1 MMNKNKSDQEQTYI
15 TQSHDVILD
24 KEYIH
29 WVDELG
35 SRYEKAR
42 ARAVVKVN
50 GEKLLWNWQTGR
62 DLVMRKA
69 EEKWGAGVVEQLSL
83 DLQSR
88 YPGEK
93 GFGADNLWAMKRWY
107 LFYAEKLEQPVQELL
122 NIDNQ
127 SNERL
132 NQLGNV
138 IHEANVVEGVPFPEL
153 FAYVPWG
160 HHVEIIKRCKS
171 IEEAAFYLCRTIDQG
186 WSRTVLQRYMK
197 ADLYHKQG
205 GSMTNFSEFL
215 PILQAGLAQE
225 MTKENYDFGFIS
237 LPEGYKEE
245 QLEDAL
251 CEQMTRFLLELGTGF
266 AFVGR
271 QKELVIAGHSR
282 RIDLLFYHIHLHCYV
297 VIELKTVAF
306 QPEFAGKINFYVSAV
321 DDLLKN
327 DSDNPTIGLLIC
339 SDMNTTEVQYAFR
352 GVNTPIGVSTYSD
365 VQIEE
370 MKKQLPTVEQLQ
382 ERIKL
387 LEFELR
393 KHSSEKNTR

>member
-1 MMNKNKSDQEQTYI
+1 MSKQNIEQTYF
-15 TQSHDVILD
+15 TKSHDVILD

-35 SRYEKAR
+35 IRYEKAKNQT
-42 ARAVVKVN
+42 VVKVN

-69 EEKWGAGVVEQLSL
+69 EEKWGTGVVEQLSL

-107 LFYAEKLEQPVQELL
+107 LFYSEKLEQPVQELL
-122 NIDNQ
+122 AVNNQ
-127 SNERL
+127 TNTKIYR
-132 NQLGNV
+132 LGNI
-138 IHEANVVEGVPFPEL
+138 IHETNVTEGVPFPEL

-160 HHVEIIKRCKS
+160 HHVEIIKRSKS
-171 IEEAAFYLCRTIDQG
+171 IEEAAFYLCKTIEQG

-197 ADLYHKQG
+197 TDLYHNQG
-205 GSMTNFSEFL
+205 GAMNNFSEFL
-215 PILQAGLAQE
+215 PIPQASLAQE
-225 MTKENYDFGFIS
+225 MTKENYDFGFLS

-251 CEQMTRFLLELGTGF
+251 CKQMTRFLLELGTGF

-271 QKELVIAGHSR
+271 QKELIIAGHSR
-282 RIDLLFYHIHLHCYV
+282 RIDLLFYHIHLRCYV
-297 VIELKTVAF
+297 VIELKAVAF

-327 DSDNPTIGLLIC
+327 DNDNPTIGILIC
-339 SDMNTTEVQYAFR
+339 SDMNSTEVQYAFR
-352 GVNTPIGVSTYSD
+352 GVNTPIGVSTYSE

-393 KHSSEKNTR
+393 ERTSK

>member
-1 MMNKNKSDQEQTYI
+1 MNKSNQEKTYI

-24 KEYIH
+24 KEYVH
-29 WVDELG
+29 WVEELG

-42 ARAVVKVN
+42 ARAIVKVN

-62 DLVMRKA
+62 DLVMRRA
-69 EEKWGAGVVEQLSL
+69 EEKWGTGIVEQLSL

-107 LFYAEKLEQPVQELL
+107 LFYSEKLEQPVQELL
-122 NIDNQ
+122 GADNQ
-127 SNERL
+127 LNERL
-132 NQLGNV
+132 KQFWGTIRETDV
-138 IHEANVVEGVPFPEL
+138 SEGVAFPEL

-160 HHVEIIKRCKS
+160 HHLEIVKRSKS
-171 IEEAAFYLCRTIDQG
+171 LEEAAFYLSRTIDG
-186 WSRTVLQRYMK
+186 SWSRTVLQHYLK

-205 GSMTNFSEFL
+205 GAMTNFSEFL
-215 PILQAGLAQE
+215 PVPQAVLAQE
-225 MTKENYDFGFIS
+225 MTKENYDFGFLS
-237 LPEGYKEE
+237 LPEGYKEG

-282 RIDLLFYHIHLHCYV
+282 RIDLLFYHIHLRCYV
-297 VIELKTVAF
+297 VVELKTVAF
-306 QPEFAGKINFYVSAV
+306 QPEFAGKINFCVSAV
-321 DDLLKN
+321 DDLMKT
-327 DSDNPTIGLLIC
+327 DRDNPTIGLLIC

-352 GVNTPIGVSTYSD
+352 GINTPIGVSTYSD

-370 MKKQLPTVEQLQ
+370 MKKQLPTVAQLQ
-382 ERIKL
+382 ERIRL

-393 KHSSEKNTR
+393 KQK

>member
-1 MMNKNKSDQEQTYI
+1 MQEALIMNEHKYNQEPYI
-15 TQSHDVILD
+15 TQSHDVVLD
-24 KEYIH
+24 KEYIR

-35 SRYEKAR
+35 KRYEKAR
-42 ARAVVKVN
+42 TQAIIKVH

-62 DLVMRKA
+62 DLVTRKA
-69 EEKWGAGVVEQLSL
+69 EEKWGTGVVEQLSL

-107 LFYAEKLEQPVQELL
+107 LFYSEKLEQPVQELL
-122 NIDNQ
+122 YADNQ
-127 SNERL
+127 SNIAI
-132 NQLGNV
+132 NKSGNA
-138 IHEANVVEGVPFPEL
+138 IQETNVTEGIPFPEL

-160 HHVEIIKRCKS
+160 HHIEIIKKSKS
-171 IEEAAFYLCRTIDQG
+171 IKEAIFYLYRTIEQG

-197 ADLYHKQG
+197 ANLYYKQG
-205 GSMTNFSEFL
+205 GATTNFSELL
-215 PILQAGLAQE
+215 PLPQAGLAQE
-225 MTKENYDFGFIS
+225 MTKENYDFGFLS
-237 LPEGYKEE
+237 LPDGYKEE
-245 QLEDAL
+245 QLEEAL
-251 CEQMTRFLLELGTGF
+251 CRQMTRFLLELGTGF
-266 AFVGR
+266 AFIGR
-271 QKELVIAGHSR
+271 QKELVVAGHSR
-282 RIDLLFYHIHLHCYV
+282 RIDLLFYHIHLRCYV

-321 DDLLKN
+321 DDLLKKE
-327 DSDNPTIGLLIC
+327 SDNPSIGLLIC

-370 MKKQLPTVEQLQ
+370 IKKQLPTIEQLQ

-387 LEFELR
+387 LEFEL
-393 KHSSEKNTR
+393 KKCQP

>member
-1 MMNKNKSDQEQTYI
+1 MCKHKSNQEHTYI
-15 TQSHDVILD
+15 IQSHDVILD

-42 ARAVVKVN
+42 IHAVLKVN

-62 DLVMRKA
+62 DLVIRKA

-107 LFYAEKLEQPVQELL
+107 LFYSEKLEQPVQEILSAE
-122 NIDNQ
+122 NQ
-127 SNERL
+127 PNKQYIEALRET
-132 NQLGNV
+132 NV
-138 IHEANVVEGVPFPEL
+138 TEGVPFPEL
-153 FAYVPWG
+153 FAHVPWG
-160 HHVEIIKRCKS
+160 HHVEIIKKCKTV
-171 IEEAAFYLCRTIDQG
+171 EEAIFYLHRTIEQS

-205 GSMTNFSEFL
+205 GAVTNFSTLL
-215 PILQAGLAQE
+215 PLPQADLAQE
-225 MTKENYDFGFIS
+225 MTKENYDFGFLT

-251 CEQMTRFLLELGTGF
+251 CKQMTRFLLELGTGF

-282 RIDLLFYHIHLHCYV
+282 RIDLLFYHIHLRCYV
-297 VIELKTVAF
+297 VVELKAVAF

-327 DSDNPTIGLLIC
+327 EQDNPTIGILIC

-387 LEFELR
+387 LEYEIGKQTIR
-393 KHSSEKNTR
+393 